1 MVQLTVNVTFT
12 ATLTCTVF
20 AIPLPVITWIKDK
33 DGSVIEYTPG
43 GGGGGDTS
51 SITITEID
59 YIHVR
64 VSILN
69 FTSTVKPDE
78 SMYTCVAVNN
88 ITNVL
93 STPQNGTVML
103 RIQG

>member
-33 DGSVIEYTPG
+33 DGSVIEYTP